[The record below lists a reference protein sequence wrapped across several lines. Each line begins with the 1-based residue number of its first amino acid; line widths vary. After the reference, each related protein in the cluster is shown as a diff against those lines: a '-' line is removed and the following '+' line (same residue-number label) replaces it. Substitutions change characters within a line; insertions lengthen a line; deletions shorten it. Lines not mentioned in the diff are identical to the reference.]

1 MLLRTLSR
9 FRQLPGRTAA
19 EQAFLSL
26 AAMTSPFSRWT
37 GAVSGL
43 PRVTG
48 FMALDVPS
56 SPSLLIRS
64 GKLTLAFHVARDRR
78 HRIMERQE
86 AGARHPGQ
94 PGTGGCIDDEQ
105 RRGDFGDCSER
116 PSQPVAQRPGAR
128 LELRRDHNH
137 IHGNLPARG
146 GTIVL
151 VLGREIGCQ
160 ARYGRAPRRVIA
172 CKPPALLMTSDHG
185 RLGLLRGSSPVPC
198 AVYAA
203 HASWPPGSTRISGAI
218 GDSSV
223 RTAAMRPD
231 CRQH

>member
-128 LELRRDHNH
+128 FELRRRHHH
-137 IHGNLPARG
+137 IHGNLSAQGR
-146 GTIVL
+146 IMLL
-151 VLGREIGCQ
+151 VLRRGISCQ
-160 ARYGRAPRRVIA
+160 AMCRGSPMPYGRYTSLPSGHRWCGVLWVHLPSRAPS
-172 CKPPALLMTSDHG
+172 M
-185 RLGLLRGSSPVPC
+185 RLICCNL
-198 AVYAA
+198 
-203 HASWPPGSTRISGAI
+203 SGA
-218 GDSSV
+218 
-223 RTAAMRPD
+223 
-231 CRQH
+231 